1 MKTCSHCYNCPDSA
15 VCIEVPYHDSA
26 MISPWSHW
34 DHNLTISQYSK
45 KLISG
50 NHITQLL
57 TLSFSFVICL
67 KQDAWL
73 ARLGALF
80 VEKIEFS
87 YLQLDVRSQLGVG
100 QTAGL
105 ILIITLLD
113 GLEISVLQIKIF
125 KLLQT
130 MFYIW
135 PIELIIIISNE
146 MFYNEAM
153 NDI

>member
-15 VCIEVPYHDSA
+15 VCTGVPYHDSA

-67 KQDAWL
+67 KYDAWL

-100 QTAGL
+100 QTAGP

-113 GLEISVLQIKIF
+113 GLEIFVLQIKIF

-130 MFYIW
+130 MFYKR
-135 PIELIIIISNE
+135 PTELIIIISNE
-146 MFYNEAM
+146 MFYNGAM